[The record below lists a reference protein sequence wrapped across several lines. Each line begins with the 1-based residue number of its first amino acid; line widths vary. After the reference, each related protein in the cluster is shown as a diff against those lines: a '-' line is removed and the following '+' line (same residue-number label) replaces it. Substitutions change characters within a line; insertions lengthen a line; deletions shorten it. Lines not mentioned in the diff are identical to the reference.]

1 MIIRQ
6 KYINGKDSITIRMY
20 YSINRILEK
29 YERVDRVDL
38 YEEGEYILPDIHVS
52 GKQYDKI
59 LRSLQK

>member
-20 YSINRILEK
+20 YSVNRILEK

-38 YEEGEYILPDIHVS
+38 YEDGEYILPDIYVS
-52 GKQYDKI
+52 GKQYEKI
-59 LRSLQK
+59 LRSLHK